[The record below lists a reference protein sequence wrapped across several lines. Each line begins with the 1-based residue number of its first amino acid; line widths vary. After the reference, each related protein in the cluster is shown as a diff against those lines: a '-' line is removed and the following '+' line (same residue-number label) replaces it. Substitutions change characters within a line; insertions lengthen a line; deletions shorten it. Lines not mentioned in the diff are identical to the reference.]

1 MDSSSESEDDS
12 VLHHKAYTAAGFH
25 GHISDRTLSSDYSEF
40 SDVDEQELMLS
51 TECLNINHMN
61 GANNVAKHDTVLESC
76 GILATYNSKF
86 VSDSAIDN
94 FVLQDER
101 GGLLNKRYNT
111 DVDDFVLDAMKKVS
125 MRQLD
130 RKSSTETKEAK
141 SKPHLNLTSM
151 PQIHIS
157 TESNLAAYTKPD
169 DPTSCSGKVGVSR
182 KLSKS
187 SEDLDFRPCMM
198 ATSNEVS
205 HLLVQEEVMLDTDGM
220 NAKMKT
226 SHSESAI
233 QDFSIPSLNLSNTL
247 SPIAIKKDLV
257 LSPLSRIAKGV
268 QNFGMNLRPGHRNSP
283 LLSPDTEEYERAK
296 LRRKNC
302 ATRIIEL

>member
-1 MDSSSESEDDS
+1 MDSSSESEEDS
-12 VLHHKAYTAAGFH
+12 VLHHKAYTATGFH

-51 TECLNINHMN
+51 TECLNINQLN
-61 GANNVAKHDTVLESC
+61 GANNGYKHDEVLESC
-76 GILATYNSKF
+76 GILATFNSKF
-86 VSDSAIDN
+86 NESAIDN
-94 FVLQDER
+94 FVFLDER
-101 GGLLNKRYNT
+101 INFIQRRYNME
-111 DVDDFVLDAMKKVS
+111 VDDFVLDSMKKAS
-125 MRQLD
+125 LRQLS
-130 RKSSTETKEAK
+130 RNSSKETKEAK
-141 SKPHLNLTSM
+141 SKQHLPLNSM

-169 DPTSCSGKVGVSR
+169 ESSSGCLKVGVSR

-187 SEDLDFRPCMM
+187 SEDLEYRPCMM
-198 ATSNEVS
+198 ATSHEVS

-233 QDFSIPSLNLSNTL
+233 QDFSISSLNLSNTL

-268 QNFGMNLRPGHRNSP
+268 QNFGMNLRPGHRNIP
-283 LLSPDTEEYERAK
+283 LSPGSEDYEKAK

>member
-1 MDSSSESEDDS
+1 MDSSSESEEDS
-12 VLHHKAYTAAGFH
+12 VLHHKAYTATCFH

-40 SDVDEQELMLS
+40 SDVDEQDLMLS
-51 TECLNINHMN
+51 TECLNINQMN
-61 GANNVAKHDTVLESC
+61 GANNNNKHDTVLESC
-76 GILATYNSKF
+76 GILATFNSKLN
-86 VSDSAIDN
+86 DSVIDN
-94 FVLQDER
+94 FVFLDER
-101 GGLLNKRYNT
+101 NFIQRRYNT
-111 DVDDFVLDAMKKVS
+111 EVDDFVIDAMKKATL
-125 MRQLD
+125 RQLN
-130 RKSSTETKEAK
+130 RKSKESKEAK
-141 SKPHLNLTSM
+141 SKQHLPLTSM

-169 DPTSCSGKVGVSR
+169 DTTSSCGKVGVSR

-205 HLLVQEEVMLDTDGM
+205 HLLVQEEVMLDTDGL

-233 QDFSIPSLNLSNTL
+233 QDFSLSSLNLSNTL

-283 LLSPDTEEYERAK
+283 MSPDTEDYEKAK
-296 LRRKNC
+296 MRRKNC

>member
-1 MDSSSESEDDS
+1 MDSSSESEEDS
-12 VLHHKAYTAAGFH
+12 VLHHKAYTATGFH

-51 TECLNINHMN
+51 TECLNINQLN
-61 GANNVAKHDTVLESC
+61 GATNDNKHDTVLESC
-76 GILATYNSKF
+76 GILATLNSK
-86 VSDSAIDN
+86 SHESATDN
-94 FVLQDER
+94 FVFFDER
-101 GGLLNKRYNT
+101 NFIQRRYNT
-111 DVDDFVLDAMKKVS
+111 DVDDFVLDAMKKAS
-125 MRQLD
+125 LRQLN
-130 RKSSTETKEAK
+130 RKTSKETKEAK
-141 SKPHLNLTSM
+141 SKQHLPLASM

-233 QDFSIPSLNLSNTL
+233 QDFSLSSLNLSNTL

-268 QNFGMNLRPGHRNSP
+268 QNFGMNLRPGHRSSP
-283 LLSPDTEEYERAK
+283 MSPDTEDYEKAK

>member
-1 MDSSSESEDDS
+1 MDSSSESEEDS
-12 VLHHKAYTAAGFH
+12 VLHHKIYSTTGFH

-40 SDVDEQELMLS
+40 SDVDETEMTMS
-51 TECLNINHMN
+51 TECLNN
-61 GANNVAKHDTVLESC
+61 GAANTKHDAVLESC
-76 GILATYNSKF
+76 GILATYRNNGSI
-86 VSDSAIDN
+86 SDSLVFLEDP
-94 FVLQDER
+94 
-101 GGLLNKRYNT
+101 GGQMNQRRYNT

-125 MRQLD
+125 LRQMN
-130 RKSSTETKEAK
+130 RKSSSISSEQ
-141 SKPHLNLTSM
+141 SPCKPMTSM

-157 TESNLAAYTKPD
+157 TESNLAAYTKPEE
-169 DPTSCSGKVGVSR
+169 SSGNSLKVGVCR

-187 SEDLDFRPCMM
+187 SEDLEYRPCMM

-205 HLLVQEEVMLDTDGM
+205 HLLVQEEVMLDTDGL

-233 QDFSIPSLNLSNTL
+233 QDFSLSSLNLSSTL

-268 QNFGMNLRPGHRNSP
+268 QSFGMNLRNHRSNP
-283 LLSPDTEEYERAK
+283 ISPDTEDYEK
-296 LRRKNC
+296 LKQRRKSC